1 MQNDWRLVETYSYL
15 DGLDLTAFAW
25 EFLRR
30 NSDYRANYKS
40 LASEGNEALLGRR
53 WGCAANP
60 NLSADQVSVVWLS
73 APSAM
78 RRVAETIRRTAVAKP
93 ARR

>member
-15 DGLDLTAFAW
+15 MNLGPAAIAW

-30 NSDYRANYKS
+30 NPDYRADYKS
-40 LASEGNEALLGRR
+40 LASEGNAALLCRR

-60 NLSADQVSVVWLS
+60 NLSADQVSVVWLL
-73 APSAM
+73 APSGD
-78 RRVAETIRRTAVAKP
+78 REVAETIRLTAGAKP